1 MNIKRIWANKFTLL
15 VMLFLAFSAI
25 SFFPAL
31 VSALNEEPD
40 VTTKSAT
47 SISDDRATLNAR
59 VDGNGSSTTAWFEYG
74 TDRDLDDSTSEESVG
89 SRSTDFDLRIS
100 DLEEDTIYYFRV
112 VAENDEGT
120 DYGSILS
127 FRTDDDNTSS
137 STSSL
142 SAVTVSAT
150 EISYNSAKLNSL
162 ILNETNKTAKTW
174 FEWGP
179 TQALGNKTPE
189 VSIGSV
195 DSTTFRESI
204 FGLAPG
210 RIYYFRAVTEN
221 SSRRN
226 NGSILSFTTNSYY
239 VSNYINQNTNPNTN
253 TNTNT
258 TTTVSKGTSATII
271 STKSIS
277 DNNTVTLEGSVNP
290 NGYLTTAWF
299 EYGTSKD
306 LSTFSETTHTAIG
319 DNTSATPFSSSVSNL
334 LPNTTYYFRIVADNG
349 RRTMNGG
356 IFSFT
361 TNNQTSVSTTNNNN
375 LTTGGTATE
384 DKDLVI
390 VVDNR
395 SKIFKIATS
404 QKDVAIGDEVDYFIT
419 FTNITNENLENVQIS
434 VELPKEVDFKES
446 NLGEETSNNIIVYKT
461 ETLFPSEEG
470 SMKIK
475 AIVNT
480 KAAEKDMFVTTAIM
494 SYSSQTMGSEIT
506 EVANVVNNV
515 VSGTRLG
522 ASTILSG
529 SFLPSTLVDWLI
541 LILVV
546 MCLIVVGRL
555 MYKGT
560 GTNTKSP
567 TESPKSL

>member
-47 SISDDRATLNAR
+47 SISSNRATLNAR
-59 VDGNGSSTTAWFEYG
+59 VDGNGSSTKAWFEYG
-74 TDRDLDDSTSEESVG
+74 TDRDLGDSTSEESVG

-100 DLEEDTIYYFRV
+100 DLEEDTVYYFRV

-195 DSTTFRESI
+195 DSTTFRENI

-239 VSNYINQNTNPNTN
+239 VNNYVNQN

-258 TTTVSKGTSATII
+258 TATATVSKGTSATII

-349 RRTMNGG
+349 RRTINGG

-461 ETLFPSEEG
+461 GTLFPSEEE

-475 AIVNT
+475 AVVNT

-560 GTNTKSP
+560 GTTP
-567 TESPKSL
+567 TESPKNL